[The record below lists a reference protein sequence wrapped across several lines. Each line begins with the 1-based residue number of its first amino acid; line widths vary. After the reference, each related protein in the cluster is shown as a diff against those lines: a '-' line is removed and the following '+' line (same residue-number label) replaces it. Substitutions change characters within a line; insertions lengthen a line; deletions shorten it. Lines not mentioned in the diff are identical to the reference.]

1 MKNNQPSL
9 PPSKSIKSPKK
20 EKQKGK
26 EEQKYEEEEEE
37 EEIIVQQFGDN
48 PNLLQIIR
56 GNGYYLLNR
65 DKFDITKIMM
75 MIDYHKL
82 SLIGDAFRNYE
93 SKDGEEGMIKSD
105 FINMTYNLL
114 KDEVKE
120 KDKTDLVYGIHKF
133 FCEIDF
139 NGDLH
144 MEWAEF
150 TQFIIDKVEGEFS
163 NNEKEEDVKERIN
176 SEKAMI
182 KYKRY
187 ELSQNITDYNIHK
200 SDINSTSYMNKIN
213 KLLIS
218 EYNGHLIKIYNPLSG
233 KVENIID
240 IHKINDDIEK
250 VKIEELLRNEKN
262 ANTIMS
268 ETNKAKLQKVT
279 KSNSLNKLLGQN
291 YVRKKLQEQKT
302 FGKNYS
308 IIYFTTYGNVIA
320 VTLSS
325 KLIQFFTTVNTM
337 KGELLY
343 EINIKAFQKR
353 VWFLENHNM

>member
-1 MKNNQPSL
+1 MKKDQSS
-9 PPSKSIKSPKK
+9 SKLQKISKK
-20 EKQKGK
+20 EKKQTGA
-26 EEQKYEEEEEE
+26 EEEEED
-37 EEIIVQQFGDN
+37 EIRVQQFGKN
-48 PNLLQIIR
+48 PHLLQIIK

-82 SLIGDAFRNYE
+82 NLLGEAFRNYV
-93 SKDGEEGMIKSD
+93 SKDGQEGMIKSD
-105 FINMTYNLL
+105 FIDMVYSQL
-114 KDEVKE
+114 KEE
-120 KDKTDLVYGIHKF
+120 IKDKERTDLVYGIHKF
-133 FCEIDF
+133 FCEVDF

-163 NNEKEEDVKERIN
+163 NSEKEEDVKERIS
-176 SEKAMI
+176 SEKAII

-187 ELSQNITDYNIHK
+187 ELSQNIIDYNIHK
-200 SDINSTSYMNKIN
+200 SEIHSTAYMNKTN
-213 KLLIS
+213 KLLLS
-218 EYNGHLIKIYNPLSG
+218 EYNSHIIKVYNPLTG
-233 KVENIID
+233 KVENMID

-262 ANTIMS
+262 ANQIMS

-320 VTLSS
+320 VALSN
-325 KLIQFFTTVNTM
+325 KQIQFFTTVNTM

-343 EINIKAFQKR
+343 EINTKA
-353 VWFLENHNM
+353 L